1 MIAVEGLTK
10 RFGER
15 TAVNGLSFHANKG
28 EIVGFLGPN
37 GAGKTTTMRILTGF
51 MPPTEGTGRVA
62 GFDLLTESL
71 EVRKRVGYLPENVPL
86 YPEMTVMQY
95 LDFMAELRR
104 LPGRTDR
111 VDEVME
117 LIHIDERADSYI
129 GNLSKGLRQRVGL
142 AQALLHRPEVLILDE
157 PMEGLDPQQQ
167 IEVKKIIRDVGR
179 EQTIMLSTHILA
191 HAQELCNRV
200 IIINNGQIVAEDTPE
215 GLSAQ
220 IAGGGKIYLQVGG
233 DGAGLAEAVQAVP
246 GLVKIRTLAD
256 GQFEAEVAPG
266 KDVRPALAQAVVNG
280 GWQLLELRREKM
292 SLEQIFLELTRDETA
307 QPAAETAKPQPAEP
321 ADETEATDS

>member
-15 TAVNGLSFHANKG
+15 TAINNLTFHANKG

-37 GAGKTTTMRILTGF
+37 GAGKTTTMRILTGY
-51 MPPTEGTGRVA
+51 MPPSDGSGRVA

-95 LDFMAELRR
+95 LDFMAELRQ
-104 LPGRTDR
+104 LPDRTDR

-117 LIHIDERADSYI
+117 LIHIDARADSFI
-129 GNLSKGLRQRVGL
+129 GNLSKGLKQRVGL
-142 AQALLHRPEVLILDE
+142 AQALLHKPEVLILDE

-179 EQTIMLSTHILA
+179 EQTIMLSTHILS

-220 IAGGGKIYLQVGG
+220 IAGGGKIHLQVEG
-233 DGAGLAEAVQAVP
+233 DGAGLAEAVAAVP
-246 GLVKIRTLAD
+246 GLVKLRTVAD
-256 GQFEAEVAPG
+256 GLFEADVAPG
-266 KDVRPALAQAVVNG
+266 KDVRPALAQAVVTG
-280 GWQLLELRREKM
+280 GWRLLELRREKM
-292 SLEQIFLELTRDETA
+292 SLEEIFIELTKDEVVSVET
-307 QPAAETAKPQPAEP
+307 PAAVELPAE
-321 ADETEATDS
+321 EAEAAVS